1 MPARALV
8 QVASASLR
16 RHFLWL
22 LLGVSGMLVGG
33 VGLSLWFSLQVDER
47 NQQHALQ
54 LDADTART
62 SLNRRLDYYRTL
74 VDSIANDPAL
84 EDLIRFGD
92 TVAQQQWAQSRR
104 RLIPDLFG
112 LALLTP
118 EGEVLGNAASLRVGP
133 ACQAELASRGPLRE
147 RRLHL
152 HRDMPGAEHID
163 LVSAVQGF
171 DGEMLGGV
179 FLSMRLAPLQR
190 ILDESTHRDDALAL
204 LDAAGET
211 VVSSGKVAGAA
222 REIRLNVGETGWT
235 LVARAPMQK
244 LAHSG
249 KVQIIVGGL
258 TLLAVLLLLGFGML
272 GLRRALLRDVDAT
285 RAALT
290 ALTHG
295 ESVPAIVP
303 HYVEFQP
310 AAEDIN
316 LIALQLQAQR
326 EQLEHL
332 SLTDPLTGLPN
343 RRAFETRFPQAL
355 GFAERGHRIA
365 LVLLDIDYFKRIN
378 DSHGHGVGDQVL
390 LALAQTLTTLTRRAD
405 LSARLAGDEFAIL
418 LTDLD
423 AAGVALWYQRLIDHF
438 SGELDALGLNLQTG
452 ISAGQTWLDGVTRD
466 SMNQALARADRALY
480 QAKERGRAQ
489 LVFDSPPGEPD
500 AG

>member
-1 MPARALV
+1 MPAPAL
-8 QVASASLR
+8 ARTAFASLR

-33 VGLSLWFSLQVDER
+33 VGLSLWFSLQVDSR
-47 NQQHALQ
+47 NQQSLLQ
-54 LDADTART
+54 LHADNARG

-74 VDSIANDPAL
+74 VDNLASDPAL

-147 RRLHL
+147 RKLHL
-152 HRDMPGAEHID
+152 HREVAGAEHVD

-190 ILDESTHRDDALAL
+190 ILDESVHRGDALAL
-204 LDAAGET
+204 LDATGET

-222 REIRLNVGETGWT
+222 REIRLNVGTAGWT
-235 LVARAPMQK
+235 LVAHAPIQK
-244 LAHSG
+244 LAQSG
-249 KVQIIVGGL
+249 KVQIVVGGL

-272 GLRRALLRDVDAT
+272 GLHRAMLRDVDAT

-295 ESVPAIVP
+295 EPVPAIVP
-303 HYVEFQP
+303 HYIEFVP
-310 AAEDIN
+310 AVGEIN
-316 LIALQLQAQR
+316 LIALQLQA
-326 EQLEHL
+326 
-332 SLTDPLTGLPN
+332 
-343 RRAFETRFPQAL
+343 
-355 GFAERGHRIA
+355 
-365 LVLLDIDYFKRIN
+365 
-378 DSHGHGVGDQVL
+378 
-390 LALAQTLTTLTRRAD
+390 
-405 LSARLAGDEFAIL
+405 
-418 LTDLD
+418 
-423 AAGVALWYQRLIDHF
+423 
-438 SGELDALGLNLQTG
+438 
-452 ISAGQTWLDGVTRD
+452 
-466 SMNQALARADRALY
+466 
-480 QAKERGRAQ
+480 
-489 LVFDSPPGEPD
+489 
-500 AG
+500 

>member
-1 MPARALV
+1 
-8 QVASASLR
+8 
-16 RHFLWL
+16 
-22 LLGVSGMLVGG
+22 MLVGG
-33 VGLSLWFSLQVDER
+33 VGLSLWFSLQVDSR
-47 NQQHALQ
+47 NQQSLLQ
-54 LDADTART
+54 LHADNARG

-74 VDSIANDPAL
+74 VDNLASDPAL

-147 RRLHL
+147 RKLHL
-152 HRDMPGAEHID
+152 HREVAGAEHVD

-190 ILDESTHRDDALAL
+190 ILDESVHRGDALAL
-204 LDAAGET
+204 LNATGAT

-222 REIRLNVGETGWT
+222 REIRLNVGTAGWT
-235 LVARAPMQK
+235 LVAHAPIQK
-244 LAHSG
+244 LAQSG
-249 KVQIIVGGL
+249 KVQIVVGGL

-272 GLRRALLRDVDAT
+272 GLHRAMLRDVDAT

-295 ESVPAIVP
+295 EPVPAIVP
-303 HYVEFQP
+303 HYIEFVP
-310 AAEDIN
+310 AVSEIN

-418 LTDLD
+418 LSNLD
-423 AAGVALWYQRLIDHF
+423 AAGVTLWYQRLIDRF
-438 SGELDALGLNLQTG
+438 SGELNAFGLNLQTG
-452 ISAGQTWLDGVTRD
+452 ISAGQTWLRGAPRD
-466 SMNQALARADRALY
+466 SLNQALARADRALY

-489 LVFDSPPGEPD
+489 LVFDTTADEKN

>member
-1 MPARALV
+1 MPARALA
-8 QVASASLR
+8 QAASASLR

-54 LDADTART
+54 LDADAART
-62 SLNRRLDYYRTL
+62 GLSRRLDYYRTL
-74 VDSIANDPAL
+74 VDSIASDPAL

-92 TVAQQQWAQSRR
+92 TVAQQQWAESRR

-118 EGEVLGNAASLRVGP
+118 KGEVLGNAASLQVGP
-133 ACQAELASRGPLRE
+133 ACQAELSNRGPLRE
-147 RRLHL
+147 RKLHL
-152 HRDMPGAEHID
+152 HREMPGAEHID

-171 DGEMLGGV
+171 DGEILGGV

-190 ILDESTHRDDALAL
+190 ILDESMHHGDAIAL
-204 LDAAGET
+204 FDAAGET

-222 REIRLNVGETGWT
+222 REIRLNVGDAGWT
-235 LVARAPMQK
+235 LVARAPIQK

-249 KVQIIVGGL
+249 KVQIIVGGV
-258 TLLAVLLLLGFGML
+258 TLLAVLLLGFGML

-295 ESVPAIVP
+295 KPIPAIVP

-316 LIALQLQAQR
+316 RIAQQLHDQR
-326 EQLEHL
+326 EQLATL
-332 SLTDPLTGLPN
+332 SLTDSLTGLPN
-343 RRAFETRFPQAL
+343 RRAFEIQFPHML
-355 GFAERGHRIA
+355 GLADRGHAIA
-365 LVLLDIDYFKRIN
+365 LVLIDVDHFKAIN
-378 DSHGHGVGDQVL
+378 DQLGHAAGDQALV
-390 LALAQTLTTLTRRAD
+390 ALAKTLTALTRSSD
-405 LSARLAGDEFAIL
+405 MTSRLAGDEFTVL
-418 LTDLD
+418 LSGLD
-423 AAGVALWYQRLIDHF
+423 NPGVEVWYQRLVDHF
-438 SGELDALGLNLQTG
+438 RGELRATGLQVDNT
-452 ISAGQTWLDGVTRD
+452 ISAGQTWLQGMAGD
-466 SMNQALARADRALY
+466 SIGKALARADYALY
-480 QAKERGRAQ
+480 QAKARGRGQ
-489 LVFDSPPGEPD
+489 LVLDEAVRDNSEG
-500 AG
+500 